1 MTTQTQIV
9 REAPDIEA
17 YKLGLLESAKGLA
30 DQPVGLGVVD
40 AEGNPVME
48 DYTFEDEEGNIQTG
62 QRQVR
67 QLPTMQVAG
76 MSPLQQQALFA
87 AQSGIGNYMP
97 YLQQAGFTMGDAQ
110 QALGGALTGAMPFRQ
125 QALGGMLGAQG
136 MLAGAGAGIQPQV
149 SQAQQALQQAGAF
162 GQQTAQSGIGQLGA
176 TTGRFDPTSI
186 SQFMNPFEDA
196 AVAQALKDIREQGD
210 IQAQG
215 QRAQAV
221 GAGAFGGSRAAIAE
235 QQLGKNVLD
244 QQARTAAG
252 MRQAGYQQAAAQAQQ
267 AFEQEQARRQA
278 AAQLTGQLGQAG
290 AGSALRAAQAGGQ
303 LGLAGQQALGNLAQ
317 NYGALAQGIGG
328 LGTQFGQLGL
338 QTGQALGQLG
348 VQQAGLGEL
357 AQLQGQKEQGFL
369 FDLGKQ
375 EQAQNQA
382 VLEAQRQSNLQQ
394 LYEPYQRLGF
404 LSDIY
409 KGAPSSQ
416 STITA
421 TTSPSVSPAQSI
433 LGLGIAG
440 LSAAT
445 GAQKA
450 GLFG

>member
-149 SQAQQALQQAGAF
+149 SQAQQALQQAGV
-162 GQQTAQSGIGQLGA
+162 QLGHLMVV
-176 TTGRFDPTSI
+176 D
-186 SQFMNPFEDA
+186 
-196 AVAQALKDIREQGD
+196 
-210 IQAQG
+210 
-215 QRAQAV
+215 
-221 GAGAFGGSRAAIAE
+221 GSRS
-235 QQLGKNVLD
+235 V
-244 QQARTAAG
+244 
-252 MRQAGYQQAAAQAQQ
+252 
-267 AFEQEQARRQA
+267 
-278 AAQLTGQLGQAG
+278 
-290 AGSALRAAQAGGQ
+290 
-303 LGLAGQQALGNLAQ
+303 
-317 NYGALAQGIGG
+317 
-328 LGTQFGQLGL
+328 
-338 QTGQALGQLG
+338 
-348 VQQAGLGEL
+348 
-357 AQLQGQKEQGFL
+357 
-369 FDLGKQ
+369 
-375 EQAQNQA
+375 
-382 VLEAQRQSNLQQ
+382 
-394 LYEPYQRLGF
+394 
-404 LSDIY
+404 
-409 KGAPSSQ
+409 APCTCTFRVIES
-416 STITA
+416 
-421 TTSPSVSPAQSI
+421 
-433 LGLGIAG
+433 
-440 LSAAT
+440 
-445 GAQKA
+445 
-450 GLFG
+450 